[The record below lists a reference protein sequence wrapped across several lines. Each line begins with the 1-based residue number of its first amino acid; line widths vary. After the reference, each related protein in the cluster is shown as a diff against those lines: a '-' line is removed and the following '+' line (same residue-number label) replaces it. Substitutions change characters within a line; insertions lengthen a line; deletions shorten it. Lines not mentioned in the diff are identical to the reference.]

1 MDFSFGGIFSI
12 FLPVKFVKANI
23 HYQNSSKSLTL
34 HLPEFLFRGYGFI
47 RAFVVVGL
55 VQLSSTIGYDLVMK
69 HVIKGRMDLDKQMA
83 QIEGSIDYLNTTS
96 ANFFKD
102 EQRIHSKFA
111 LTPPDEAER
120 ELGTGGY
127 IGPDSLLLRGSSPVF
142 ERMTRLRENAERL
155 QNKIELNN
163 KSFVALSEYVGLQQ
177 SRWRYIPSISPTR
190 GRVGSGF
197 GPRIH
202 PVTGEVG
209 KMHQGVDLSNER
221 WTPIYA
227 TADGIVEIAQFSNSF
242 GNYVAINHGNGLKT
256 RYGHMQMFIVKPGQ
270 FVRRYQTI
278 GYMGSTGRS
287 TGPHCHYEVWVG
299 DHPVNPVAYILPGD
313 YSVD

>member
-1 MDFSFGGIFSI
+1 M
-12 FLPVKFVKANI
+12 KFVKANI

-47 RAFVVVGL
+47 RAFFVVGL
-55 VQLSSTIGYDLVMK
+55 VLLVVQLGATIGYDLVMK
-69 HVIKGRMDLDKQMA
+69 HVIKGRMDLNKQMA
-83 QIEGSIDYLNTTS
+83 QIENSIDYLNQTS
-96 ANFFKD
+96 SVFFKD

-111 LTPPDEAER
+111 LTPPNEAER

-142 ERMTRLRENAERL
+142 ERMALLRENAERL

-163 KSFVALSEYVGLQQ
+163 KSFLALSEYVGQQQ
-177 SRWRYIPSISPTR
+177 SRWRYIPSIAPTR
-190 GRVGSGF
+190 GHVGSGF

-209 KMHQGVDLSNER
+209 KMHQGVDLSNDR

-227 TADGIVEIAQFSNSF
+227 TADGIVELAQFSSSF

-270 FVRRYQTI
+270 FIRRYQTI

-287 TGPHCHYEVWVG
+287 TGPHLHYEVWVG